1 MHLEKLME
9 AIKAMEDKLSPKT
22 LDGKRIAMQFDDEST
37 RELLYPHF
45 NSNRGMFF
53 ADEFSD
59 GKIPDDLEYLPGH
72 EKPGMQFNGAN
83 FDAVVY
89 NDPVLNLPYHMQ
101 QSLQTM
107 QNAAPPKAAP
117 QFAALHA
124 IDEEDNDI
132 VVSTASGLFLHMPKG
147 TIKLTNFGLWV
158 TERRV
163 VMKDGQEY
171 FTELQLNIE
180 CQKKQYIMTIK
191 VTEID
196 NLIKLIQL
204 KYPECVVRANARFA
218 LPHINNYVRIG
229 LATCPIKTVYTTPG
243 FTRIQER
250 WVYVHDKAATIG
262 GDILFR
268 CSKSIGSMAGMN
280 ACAAFQQALEI
291 LSLSPKL
298 ALILPL
304 FLLMHLGPLFNLF
317 RAADC
322 IPRFVTFLSG
332 TTGSLKTALTMC
344 LYHLFEGRVE
354 KPPANFYDTAAALE
368 QKLGGAHSQVLL
380 VDDFCPA
387 VTASNGKEKLSRLE
401 TVIRLIGDNIS
412 KSRSTPHQTLAK
424 EFSPVG
430 CCIVTGENTGGS
442 RSTLLRCLVLPINKG
457 DLDGNLLRRYQRQP
471 ELLQTHLSY
480 FLHWAGIHG
489 DHIVQYLREHF
500 PEERERFT
508 SCVREFRLADTGA
521 LLMLTAHLILWYAS
535 DMGLLPANQISA
547 MDTLWR
553 DTLRQALRISE
564 DNTRGLDPMAMYLCA
579 LLDLKNAG
587 KLPLASS
594 QAAYI
599 ATEHVGYIAGD
610 QWWLR
615 PTSVYQEVTK
625 YWKSLDRIFPLQD
638 HDVRKLLAQQNLI
651 EVEHGTRDGEPRI
664 SYTKKTSFG
673 DRPRMLVLRADAV
686 KTYLEHELNDE

>member
-1 MHLEKLME
+1 MHLEKLIQE
-9 AIKAMEDKLSPKT
+9 TKAMEDKMSPKT
-22 LDGKRIAMQFDDEST
+22 LDGKRIAMQFDDEPT

-45 NSNRGMFF
+45 KSNRPMVF

-59 GKIPDDLEYLPGH
+59 GKVPDDLEYLPGH
-72 EKPGMQFNGAN
+72 EKPGAQFDGTN

-89 NDPVLNLPYHMQ
+89 NDPVLNLPYPMQ
-101 QSLQTM
+101 RSLHAA
-107 QNAAPPKAAP
+107 QNAALPAVTP

-124 IDEEDNDI
+124 IDEEDDDI
-132 VVSTASGLFLHMPKG
+132 VASTASGLFLHTPKG

-158 TERRV
+158 TEQRV
-163 VMKDGQEY
+163 VMKDGRED

-180 CQKKQYIMTIK
+180 CQKKQYSMAIK
-191 VTEID
+191 TTEID
-196 NLIKLIQL
+196 NLVKLIQQ

-229 LATCPIKTVYTTPG
+229 LATCPVKTVYSTPG
-243 FTRIQER
+243 FTRIREQ
-250 WVYVHDKAATIG
+250 WVYVHDKATTIG
-262 GDILFR
+262 QNILFR
-268 CSKSIGSMAGMN
+268 CGKRIGNMTGLN
-280 ACAAFQQALEI
+280 TDAAFQHALEI

-412 KSRSTPHQTLAK
+412 KSRSTPHQTLAR

-489 DHIVQYLREHF
+489 DLIVEFLREHF
-500 PEERERFT
+500 PKEREAFA

-521 LLMLTAHLILWYAS
+521 LLMLTARLILWYAS
-535 DMGLLPANQISA
+535 DMDLLSA
-547 MDTLWR
+547 EQVSATGVLWR
-553 DTLRQALRISE
+553 DTLKQALKISE
-564 DNTRGLDPMAMYLCA
+564 ENTRGLDPMAMYLSA
-579 LLDLKNAG
+579 LLDLRNAG

-599 ATEHVGYIAGD
+599 ATDHVGYIAGD

-615 PTSVYQEVTK
+615 PTTVYQEVTK
-625 YWKSLDRIFPLQD
+625 YWKSFDRIFPLQD
-638 HDVRKLLAQQNLI
+638 QDVRKLLAQQDLI

-664 SYTKKTSFG
+664 SYTKKASFG
-673 DRPRMLVLRADAV
+673 DRPRMLVLRVDAV
-686 KTYLEHELNDE
+686 KAYLEHELNDE